1 MPFKSYVRML
11 TLALLLVLT
20 GRQAWSQATE
30 TTAPAHPTITADNVA
45 ELQSVALLDVSTLS
59 EPVTLASGWFTL
71 SPDGMHFAAV
81 TRQNAVAIFSQTELV
96 EHYSI
101 IRGDE
106 PATVLDA
113 RFSADGTQLASL
125 HSDGTDFVIVLH
137 TLATDT
143 TPSDTLE
150 IEVPPR
156 IDGKSMGIPVR
167 VWIGEGSQNED
178 AETASENGITVSL
191 WLETMPADGGRN
203 YQVIRLP
210 LDADGQL
217 VSDAVTAILSAPE
230 QDTDAY
236 VRIGRIPAPLA
247 VTATQDGLVKLW
259 DLETGSPRYTVQVDD
274 VPVFGRVNE
283 NGGEQLAWRDGSSL
297 GLNVLD
303 FVSGANIRV
312 TDLEGD
318 YIQALMITPSGD
330 VVLAVH
336 IGQQNNVVAWVVDS
350 GERIELGDYH
360 ACTGVPDMVQLSQDG
375 TTLVIGCDASFEIW
389 QVRE

>member
-1 MPFKSYVRML
+1 MPFKSYVRL
-11 TLALLLVLT
+11 LILALVLLWAGTQIWLQASELT
-20 GRQAWSQATE
+20 D
-30 TTAPAHPTITADNVA
+30 APHIPITADNVA
-45 ELQSVALLDVSTLS
+45 ELESVAYLEVETLS
-59 EPVTLASGWFTL
+59 EPVILASGWFTL
-71 SPDGMHFAAV
+71 SPDGTRFAAV
-81 TRQNAVAIFSQTELV
+81 TRENEVAIFSHTDLV
-96 EHYSI
+96 EHYGI
-101 IRGDE
+101 TRNDE

-113 RFSADGTQLASL
+113 RFSPDGTQVASL
-125 HSDGTDFVIVLH
+125 HSDGTDFLIALH
-137 TLATDT
+137 TLGGE
-143 TPSDTLE
+143 TLE
-150 IEVPPR
+150 VEIPTR
-156 IDGKSMGIPVR
+156 IDGEPVGIPVR
-167 VWIGEGSQNED
+167 VWIGE
-178 AETASENGITVSL
+178 AEQEADTEATDEIAVSL
-191 WLETMPADGGRN
+191 WLETMPSDGGRD
-203 YQVIRLP
+203 YRVIHLP
-210 LDADGQL
+210 LDAEGQL
-217 VSDAVTAILSAPE
+217 ITEAMTSILSAPE

-303 FVSGANIRV
+303 FVSGENTRV

-318 YIQALMITPSGD
+318 YIQALMIAPSGD

-336 IGQQNNVVAWVVDS
+336 IGQQNNVVAWNVDT
-350 GERIELGDYH
+350 GERVELGDYH

-389 QVRE
+389 QVVE